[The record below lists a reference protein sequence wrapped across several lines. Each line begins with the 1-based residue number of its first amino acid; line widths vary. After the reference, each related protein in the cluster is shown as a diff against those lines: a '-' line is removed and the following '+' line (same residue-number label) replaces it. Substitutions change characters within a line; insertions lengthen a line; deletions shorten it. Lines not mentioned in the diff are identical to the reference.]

1 MALMTLA
8 DVVDG
13 LLDAWQIGDA
23 HRSAAYFAP
32 DGVYHEAGHE
42 PIVGR
47 EAIYAHFVRFFRDG
61 PRWRLELDEVLG
73 DGERGA
79 VCYTFA
85 LEGAGNTWRERAG
98 CAVVVLQG
106 GLVGL
111 WREYQG

>member
-1 MALMTLA
+1 MTLD
-8 DVVDG
+8 DVVQG
-13 LLDAWQIGDA
+13 LLDAWRTGDA

-32 DGVYHEAGHE
+32 EGVYHEAGHQ

-47 EAIYAHFVRFFRDG
+47 EAIYDHFVRFFRDG
-61 PRWRLELDEVLG
+61 PRWRLHVDEVIG
-73 DGERGA
+73 REDRGA

-85 LEGAGNTWRERAG
+85 VEGAGNAWLERAG
-98 CAVVVLQG
+98 CAVVTLQG